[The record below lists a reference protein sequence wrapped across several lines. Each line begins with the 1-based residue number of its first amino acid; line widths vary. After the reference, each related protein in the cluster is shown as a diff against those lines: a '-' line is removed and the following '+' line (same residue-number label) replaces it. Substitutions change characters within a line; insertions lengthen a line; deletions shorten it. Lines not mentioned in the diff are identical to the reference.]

1 MMRLR
6 CGALAVVLTLAPSI
20 LSPVGAREPA
30 VVTIVDGDTIKH
42 NGTTFRLWGIDAPE
56 NKQWCGDYPAG
67 VQATATLEKLI
78 KGKVVTCEKRDVDR
92 YGRTVAVCFANGDD
106 LGAAMVRL
114 GMAWA
119 FVRYSRDYVGQE
131 RQAAT
136 EGLGVHAHN
145 CMPAFDWQ
153 AERR

>member
-1 MMRLR
+1 
-6 CGALAVVLTLAPSI
+6 
-20 LSPVGAREPA
+20 
-30 VVTIVDGDTIKH
+30 VDGDTINH

-92 YGRTVAVCFANGDD
+92 YGRTVAVCRANGDD

-114 GMAWA
+114 GMAWHGP
-119 FVRYSRDYVGQE
+119 SS
-131 RQAAT
+131 AT
-136 EGLGVHAHN
+136 VEIMSAKSGRPKGSA
-145 CMPAFDWQ
+145 CMPITACLLLTGGPSVADYST
-153 AERR
+153 AL